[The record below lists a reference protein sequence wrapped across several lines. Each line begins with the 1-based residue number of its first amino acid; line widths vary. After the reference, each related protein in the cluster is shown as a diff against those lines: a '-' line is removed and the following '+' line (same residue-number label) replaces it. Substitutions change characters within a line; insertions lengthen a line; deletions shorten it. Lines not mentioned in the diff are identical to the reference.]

1 MNPPRTRDRVGV
13 LVCNQALANASV
25 QSPKLLLSPSPSL
38 SVCRSVCLSL
48 CDSRA
53 QNQNCS
59 YMCVCG
65 RVGGEQTVCDLART
79 QNNEAGIENP
89 TQSAAAERPKRAKA
103 NLRAWGSAAPPH
115 KWFSRICLSV
125 CLCERDGGRERGSVF
140 VCTGDSSIYYHY
152 YDHFITGFQQQIKHN
167 NTQNT
172 NQKASVMFSRKKNN
186 KHNSKDARSQERL
199 LPRHK
204 RRSQKRRRPTRAT
217 SAVKWWIPEPI
228 LIIPASGMYL
238 LHTYLPTYRCLEY
251 VPFGIF

>member
-1 MNPPRTRDRVGV
+1 MNLSESKSSSEAAGVVGIWKSAAEDQVWLMGCLGMNPPRTRDPVGV

-103 NLRAWGSAAPPH
+103 NLRACGSAAPPH
-115 KWFSRICLSV
+115 K
-125 CLCERDGGRERGSVF
+125 
-140 VCTGDSSIYYHY
+140 
-152 YDHFITGFQQQIKHN
+152 
-167 NTQNT
+167 
-172 NQKASVMFSRKKNN
+172 
-186 KHNSKDARSQERL
+186 
-199 LPRHK
+199 
-204 RRSQKRRRPTRAT
+204 
-217 SAVKWWIPEPI
+217 
-228 LIIPASGMYL
+228 
-238 LHTYLPTYRCLEY
+238 
-251 VPFGIF
+251 